1 MVKMIFCL
9 KRLPGI
15 EPEEFSS
22 YWRNNHA
29 ELFRTFAKSLRVT
42 RYTQSHY
49 YPHPLN
55 AALRKTRHAP
65 EAYDGVAEV
74 WFDSLEELL
83 AGLAGPEGRAAGEAL
98 YPGRA
103 SVHRSRQLAYLDCR
117 RDRDRPRVSDQVSLS
132 SLSRAV

>member
-22 YWRNNHA
+22 YWRSNHA

-42 RYTQSHY
+42 RYTQSLY

-98 YPGRA
+98 IQDE
-103 SVHRSRQLAYLDCR
+103 RQFIDHANSPIWIAEEIEVGLE
-117 RDRDRPRVSDQVSLS
+117 
-132 SLSRAV
+132 

>member
-55 AALRKTRHAP
+55 AALRKTRRAP

-98 YPGRA
+98 I
-103 SVHRSRQLAYLDCR
+103 QDER
-117 RDRDRPRVSDQVSLS
+117 RFIDHANSPIWIAEEIEVGLQ
-132 SLSRAV
+132 